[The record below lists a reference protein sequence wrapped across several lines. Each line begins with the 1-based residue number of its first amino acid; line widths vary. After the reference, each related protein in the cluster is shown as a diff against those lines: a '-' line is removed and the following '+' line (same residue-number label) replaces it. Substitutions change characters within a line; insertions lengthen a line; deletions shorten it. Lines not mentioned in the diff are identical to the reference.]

1 MLYNNIFCKRE
12 GAYKSIGN
20 LAGLG
25 EYGSRPASY
34 RERIAI
40 HGAKLD
46 IHVAWCRDDASN
58 RHLRK
63 EGREYMTKKELAE
76 KLNGTEYA
84 GFRIFSEEIL
94 REAKESGLVIVYGA
108 SEDLMEFE
116 GAFTDEGGC
125 FCGGTVYFDLNGVS
139 QDEEEKRYSIY
150 AKWCK
155 DVDEEGNPA
164 TWSYETDI
172 PHETFKI
179 WEDGD
184 LFCIGLV
191 FSIEDIQ

>member
-1 MLYNNIFCKRE
+1 
-12 GAYKSIGN
+12 
-20 LAGLG
+20 
-25 EYGSRPASY
+25 
-34 RERIAI
+34 
-40 HGAKLD
+40 
-46 IHVAWCRDDASN
+46 
-58 RHLRK
+58 
-63 EGREYMTKKELAE
+63 MTKKELAE
-76 KLNGTEYA
+76 KLNGTEYD
-84 GFRIFSEEIL
+84 GFRIFSQKIL
-94 REAKESGLVIVYGA
+94 REAKESGLVIVYGV
-108 SEDLMEFE
+108 SDDLMEFE
-116 GAFTDEGGC
+116 GAFEDEGGC

-139 QDEEEKRYSIY
+139 QDEKEKKYSIY

-155 DVDEEGNPA
+155 DVDEEGNLA